1 MGKSR
6 EEEHRSF
13 FQWLI
18 ELIDREKID
27 ILIVAGDIFD
37 TGTPPNYALELY
49 YNFLKSLHH
58 SFCKNVIIIG
68 GNHDSVATLKAPREL
83 LKILDI
89 SLIASGE
96 EDEESLIQIY
106 HDKRLQGVVC
116 AVPFLR
122 DSVVRKSLSG
132 LTSEQKERALNDG
145 IKDYYKNIY
154 KRALELVNGQELPIV
169 ATGHLTTVGSRS
181 SESEH
186 EIYIGNVLN
195 ISSDFL
201 AQMFDYVA
209 LGHLHLNQKVG
220 EEQVWYSGSPLP
232 LSFSESATKKM
243 VNIVTFEGKK
253 AAVERVEIPTF
264 RELLVLKGN
273 KESIR
278 KALEQIDDKSVW
290 IEIYLKDDNPHA
302 ATQELFEYANRL
314 ELSVLAIKI
323 DRKENPFFADDM
335 RVDRLDELKPTDL
348 FLKRLEMDEI
358 ADNTL
363 KERLI
368 THFKVVLS
376 EVEAL

>member
-314 ELSVLAIKI
+314 ELSVLAVKI

-358 ADNTL
+358 ADDTL

>member
-1 MGKSR
+1 
-6 EEEHRSF
+6 
-13 FQWLI
+13 
-18 ELIDREKID
+18 
-27 ILIVAGDIFD
+27 
-37 TGTPPNYALELY
+37 
-49 YNFLKSLHH
+49 
-58 SFCKNVIIIG
+58 
-68 GNHDSVATLKAPREL
+68 
-83 LKILDI
+83 
-89 SLIASGE
+89 
-96 EDEESLIQIY
+96 
-106 HDKRLQGVVC
+106 
-116 AVPFLR
+116 
-122 DSVVRKSLSG
+122 
-132 LTSEQKERALNDG
+132 
-145 IKDYYKNIY
+145 
-154 KRALELVNGQELPIV
+154 
-169 ATGHLTTVGSRS
+169 
-181 SESEH
+181 
-186 EIYIGNVLN
+186 
-195 ISSDFL
+195 
-201 AQMFDYVA
+201 MFDYVA

-323 DRKENPFFADDM
+323 DRKENPFFANDM

-358 ADNTL
+358 ADDTL

-376 EVEAL
+376 EVEAQ